1 MVYGVVYPLLMD
13 RLGKNRKNDEELDKD
28 CVEKE
33 FPLARVKS
41 YINGG
46 GGRKAIVMGNCS
58 INVWDG
64 PKLEFDSYFVSYFPI
79 FLLSGISSTLI
90 FKVHYVLP

>member
-46 GGRKAIVMGNCS
+46 GGRKAIVMGFCKLFSNIS
-58 INVWDG
+58 IIW
-64 PKLEFDSYFVSYFPI
+64 YFEYIDF
-79 FLLSGISSTLI
+79 
-90 FKVHYVLP
+90 

>member
-28 CVEKE
+28 CVKKE

-64 PKLEFDSYFVSYFPI
+64 SKLEFDSRK
-79 FLLSGISSTLI
+79 T
-90 FKVHYVLP
+90 VHIL

>member
-1 MVYGVVYPLLMD
+1 MVYPILMD
-13 RLGKNRKNDEELDKD
+13 RLGKNRKNDEEIDED

-58 INVWDG
+58 INV
-64 PKLEFDSYFVSYFPI
+64 
-79 FLLSGISSTLI
+79 
-90 FKVHYVLP
+90 

>member
-1 MVYGVVYPLLMD
+1 MFDPQVVIFWIQLDNKFDQLGLVYGVVYPLLMD

-46 GGRKAIVMGNCS
+46 GGRKKKLQLWGIV
-58 INVWDG
+58 V
-64 PKLEFDSYFVSYFPI
+64 
-79 FLLSGISSTLI
+79 
-90 FKVHYVLP
+90 

>member
-1 MVYGVVYPLLMD
+1 MFDPQVVIFWIQLDNKFDWLGLVYGVVYPILMD
-13 RLGKNRKNDEELDKD
+13 RLGKNRKNDEEIDED

-58 INVWDG
+58 INV
-64 PKLEFDSYFVSYFPI
+64 
-79 FLLSGISSTLI
+79 
-90 FKVHYVLP
+90 

>member
-1 MVYGVVYPLLMD
+1 MAWLGIWCGISNTCGGMRSD
-13 RLGKNRKNDEELDKD
+13 RLGKNRENDKELDED

-46 GGRKAIVMGNCS
+46 GSRKDIVMGNCS

-64 PKLEFDSYFVSYFPI
+64 SKLKFDSR
-79 FLLSGISSTLI
+79 
-90 FKVHYVLP
+90 KAVHIL